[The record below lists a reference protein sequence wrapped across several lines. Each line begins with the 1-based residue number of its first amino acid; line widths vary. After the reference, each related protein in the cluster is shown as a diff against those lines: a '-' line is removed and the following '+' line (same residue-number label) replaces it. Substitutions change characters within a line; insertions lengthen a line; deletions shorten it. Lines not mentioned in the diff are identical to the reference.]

1 MKTNRLYSR
10 AGGGEK
16 VEAGQP
22 LGLVYN
28 DNEFHEIGRNVGRD
42 SFRIKVEGP
51 FRISGYSISSS
62 KKEREIPLV
71 PLFYSPLMVNCYEF
85 FVYPKRQSI
94 KVVST
99 IPTLLL
105 SDVTIL
111 QECLYAMINI
121 SNTGILN
128 F

>member
-51 FRISGYSISSS
+51 FRISGYSISCAIEFEEGKRNSTRS
-62 KKEREIPLV
+62 LI
-71 PLFYSPLMVNCYEF
+71 LFPSHG
-85 FVYPKRQSI
+85 K
-94 KVVST
+94 
-99 IPTLLL
+99 LLRVFRL
-105 SDVTIL
+105 S
-111 QECLYAMINI
+111 
-121 SNTGILN
+121 
-128 F
+128 